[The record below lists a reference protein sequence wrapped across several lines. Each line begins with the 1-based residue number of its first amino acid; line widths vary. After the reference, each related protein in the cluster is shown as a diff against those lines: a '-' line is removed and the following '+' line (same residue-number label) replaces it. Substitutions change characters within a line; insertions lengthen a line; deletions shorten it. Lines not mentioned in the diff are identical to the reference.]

1 MEQYYHIIFVVLVYK
16 NIDVLEDFFA
26 SLTINDAKVIVVNSY
41 YDDTS
46 LSECQKVAKKN
57 EADFIAIPNNG
68 YGYGNNIGT
77 QYAMEHYNYD
87 FLVISNSD
95 IIIKQIDSLENY
107 KGDRMVIAPKT
118 VMKTGKHQNP
128 DTPWELK
135 FIYPMLSY
143 ALNHKNGLVYT
154 LCHICTRLNRE
165 IFKLYSSII
174 KKEKYKIFSAHG
186 SFFIVTKP
194 AVDEL
199 YPFFD
204 NEMFLYN
211 EEWYLA
217 LKARKNRIPVY
228 YIPSIEVLHLE
239 GASSGSIVYSEHDR
253 MSFNILNVKRKKGL
267 IK

>member
-1 MEQYYHIIFVVLVYK
+1 MLKHYHIVFVVLVYK
-16 NIDVLEDFFA
+16 NIEVLKDFFT
-26 SLTINDAKVIVVNSY
+26 SLALKDSKVIVVNSF
-41 YDDTS
+41 YDKISMD
-46 LSECQKVAKKN
+46 ECEKVARQN
-57 EADFIAIPNNG
+57 NADFIAIDNKG
-68 YGYGNNIGT
+68 YGYGNNVGT
-77 QYAMEHYNYD
+77 KYAIDNYNYD

-95 IIIKQIDSLENY
+95 IIIKQFDGLDKY
-107 KGDRMVIAPKT
+107 KNESFVIAPKT

-143 ALNHKNGLVYT
+143 ALNHKSGVVYT

-165 IFKLYSSII
+165 LFKFYACIA

-186 SFFIVTKP
+186 SFIIFTKL
-194 AVDEL
+194 AVESL

-204 NEMFLYN
+204 DEMFLYN

-217 LKARKNRIPVY
+217 LKARAKNVPIY
-228 YIPSIEVLHLE
+228 HIPSLEVLHLE
-239 GASSGSIVYSEHDR
+239 GASSASIVYSEHDKE
-253 MSFNILNVKRKKGL
+253 SFNILNHKRKNNL